1 MREEPA
7 RVHVF
12 QVNSGYGID
21 RARRCLPE
29 LVNWAAYCGE
39 RSCITRHGRELAYLV
54 PAADI
59 RRLRELETRVRV
71 LEKGCREL
79 PPGRL
84 AVLETEAILEEPH
97 GDEPGEGQGDLT
109 ERRQSG

>member
-1 MREEPA
+1 MREERRGVHDL
-7 RVHVF
+7 RV
-12 QVNSGYGID
+12 NKEYGID

-29 LVNWAAYCGE
+29 LVNRAAYRQE
-39 RSCITRHGRELAYLV
+39 RFRIARYGRELAYLV

-59 RRLRELETRVRV
+59 SRLRELEARVRV

-84 AVLETEAILEEPH
+84 AVLEMEAMLEDSEV
-97 GDEPGEGQGDLT
+97 GEGA
-109 ERRQSG
+109 QSG